1 MSLLARLGRA
11 RRILA
16 QYGVAALV
24 RATLAYGRRYEYL
37 VYRRYVTEPVS
48 TALQTSHVRRGS
60 LAELREWRDS
70 QAHVPGPFLADES
83 SGWREFCWVWL
94 EGVPAGI
101 LWTARESPLLRTDA
115 GEAVIVDLYT
125 VPPFRG
131 HGVASAL
138 ITAACRR
145 LRDEGIG
152 AVFATVETR
161 NTASRRAFERC
172 GFEAVG
178 TITAQGWLRPP
189 PRTARWRHEAGTTGG
204 QAVN

>member
-1 MSLLARLGRA
+1 MSFLARLGRA

-24 RATLAYGRRYEYL
+24 RAVLAYGRRYEYL
-37 VYRRYVTEPVS
+37 VYRRRVTEASASFPG
-48 TALQTSHVRRGS
+48 SHVRRGS
-60 LAELREWRDS
+60 LVELREWRDT
-70 QAHVPGPFLADES
+70 QAHVAGPFLADES

-101 LWTARESPLLRTDA
+101 LWTAPDSPLLRTDA

-125 VPPFRG
+125 VPTFRG
-131 HGVASAL
+131 RGVASAL
-138 ITAACRR
+138 ITGACRR

-152 AVFATVETR
+152 TVFATVETR
-161 NTASRRAFERC
+161 NIASQRAFERC

-178 TITAQGWLRPP
+178 RITVQGWLRPP
-189 PRTARWRHEAGTTGG
+189 PRTARWRHGF
-204 QAVN
+204 